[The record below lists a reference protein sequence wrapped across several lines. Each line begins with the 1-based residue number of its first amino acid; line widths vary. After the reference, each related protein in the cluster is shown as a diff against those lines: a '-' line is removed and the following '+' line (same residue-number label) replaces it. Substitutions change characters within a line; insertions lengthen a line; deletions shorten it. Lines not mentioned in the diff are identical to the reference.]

1 MIRREVR
8 FGEGPRQWL
17 LISQVEHARLSG
29 LLAEKCLAKFGGE
42 NPALDHVR
50 QELLSAIYH
59 HDDGWAEWEQ
69 TPRLDSDEG
78 RPLSFT
84 ELPPAEAIAVWDRSI
99 EAAYAIGDLAAW
111 TVAGHFSALLAI
123 TSTHASEAPGS
134 DWIAKVASQR
144 AEWFAQWHARNKSL
158 HTAELAGEAL
168 KWLQLFDILSLWPC
182 AQYPLAGEA
191 VDDLP
196 EPFLNVDNWV
206 LVREIKP
213 QFRRAQ
219 AQLAAGE
226 PCRIVFEPW
235 PFDEPQVDIQAA
247 AHLVEVRKYATPVEL
262 LAARTP
268 FVARWTLT
276 E

>member
-8 FGEGPRQWL
+8 FGEEPPKWL

-29 LLAEKCLAKFGGE
+29 LLAEKCLSKFGGA
-42 NPALDHVR
+42 NSALDHDR

-69 TPRLDSDEG
+69 APRLDPDDG

-84 ELPPAEAIAVWDRSI
+84 ELPPAEAIAVWQRSI
-99 EAAYAIGDLAAW
+99 ESARRHGVLAPW
-111 TVAGHFSALLAI
+111 VVAGHFSALLTTIGDGAE
-123 TSTHASEAPGS
+123 HP
-134 DWIAKVASQR
+134 VAQQWLRETAAER
-144 AEWFAQWHARNKSL
+144 AAWFAQWHARNKSL

-168 KWLQLFDILSLWPC
+168 RWLQLFDILSLWPC
-182 AQYPLAGEA
+182 SQYPVEGEA
-191 VDDLP
+191 VDHLP

-213 QFRRAQ
+213 QFRSAP
-219 AQLAAGE
+219 AQLAASE

-235 PFDEPQVDIQAA
+235 PFDEQEVTIEAA
-247 AHLVEVRKYATPVEL
+247 AHLVEVRKYSTAAEL

-276 E
+276 K

>member
-1 MIRREVR
+1 MIRREVL

-29 LLAEKCLAKFGGE
+29 QLAEKCLSKFGGE
-42 NPALDHVR
+42 NPAIDHVR
-50 QELLSAIYH
+50 EELLSAIYH
-59 HDDGWAEWEQ
+59 HDDGWARWEQ
-69 TPRLDSDEG
+69 APRLDPEKG

-84 ELPPAEAIAVWDRSI
+84 DLPPAGAIKVWEGSI
-99 EAAYAIGDLAAW
+99 EAARAIGELAAW

-123 TSTHASEAPGS
+123 TSTHAGEAFAK
-134 DWIAKVASQR
+134 DWIAKMASQR
-144 AEWFAQWHARNKSL
+144 AEWFVQWHTRNKSL

-191 VDDLP
+191 VEDLP

-213 QFRRAQ
+213 QFESARR
-219 AQLAAGE
+219 E
-226 PCRIVFEPW
+226 PYRIRFQPW
-235 PFDEPQVDIQAA
+235 PFQEREIPLRAA
-247 AHLVEVRKYATPVEL
+247 AHLVPVKHYSSAKEL

-268 FVARWTLT
+268 FVTEWVLT
-276 E
+276 G